1 MMRRII
7 IGFFSSL
14 LCLQSFGFAMD
25 KGELLKQRIKDKVE
39 HFIGEQIVADSFD
52 VRIDVPA
59 SVGPGIEI
67 QDVTDIRIDWRKGS
81 NGLMGRVVIP
91 VCVIVQGKTSVT
103 TYTRATICLFDRVFV
118 SKVLLNRHHILTGSD
133 IRKEM
138 RDVTGLSG
146 SPYKDVESL
155 LEKRTKRV
163 VGKGRVI
170 TDDMIESPPLIC
182 RGDRVELVLV
192 YGNLKV
198 TTTGFARKDG
208 WLGDRIRIRGTK
220 NQGEI
225 IGRVISSK
233 EVEVQL

>member
-1 MMRRII
+1 MMRRITK
-7 IGFFSSL
+7 GFFIGL
-14 LCLQSFGFAMD
+14 LCLESFGFAMEKD
-25 KGELLKQRIKDKVE
+25 ELLKERIRDKVE
-39 HFIGEQIVADSFD
+39 QFILEQIVADSFD

-59 SVGPGIEI
+59 SVGPGIET
-67 QDVTDIRIDWRKGS
+67 QDVTEIRIDWRKGS
-81 NGLMGRVVIP
+81 DGLMGRVVIP
-91 VCVIVQGKTSVT
+91 VCIIVHDRTSLT
-103 TYTRATICLFDRVFV
+103 TYTTATIRLFDRVFV
-118 SKVLLNRHHILTGSD
+118 SKALLNRHHILTGND

-138 RDVTGLSG
+138 RDVTRLSG

-170 TDDMIESPPLIC
+170 TEDMVESPPLIW

-208 WLGDRIRIRGTK
+208 WMGDRIRVRGTK
-220 NQGEI
+220 NQSEI